1 MENDA
6 CGLNDFAKKKK
17 MISSIGVDDI
27 TYLVLTIKFFFAK
40 QGHVSPIRIG
50 DIILGIF
57 WSWSYKKYVLW
68 NNGLYHIMGMYLKC
82 I

>member
-1 MENDA
+1 
-6 CGLNDFAKKKK
+6 

-57 WSWSYKKYVLW
+57 WS
-68 NNGLYHIMGMYLKC
+68 
-82 I
+82 

>member
-6 CGLNDFAKKKK
+6 FGLNDFAKKK
-17 MISSIGVDDI
+17 MMSSIGVDDI
-27 TYLVLTIKFFFAK
+27 TYLVFTIKFFFAK

-57 WSWSYKKYVLW
+57 WS
-68 NNGLYHIMGMYLKC
+68 
-82 I
+82 

>member
-6 CGLNDFAKKKK
+6 CGLNDFAKKK

-50 DIILGIF
+50 DTILGIF
-57 WSWSYKKYVLW
+57 WS
-68 NNGLYHIMGMYLKC
+68 
-82 I
+82 

>member
-1 MENDA
+1 MI
-6 CGLNDFAKKKK
+6 LQKKK

-40 QGHVSPIRIG
+40 KGHVSPIRIG

-57 WSWSYKKYVLW
+57 WS
-68 NNGLYHIMGMYLKC
+68 
-82 I
+82 